1 MRTRCS
7 RSPPSWIRDM
17 YQLTRRV
24 GFMLDPE
31 RVHNIALRA
40 YALRPG
46 TGGATTPVEVMGLRF
61 PNAVGLAAGY
71 DKDGVAWRGLAR
83 LGFGHIEVGT
93 VTAQPQAGNPKPRMF
108 RLPASHGLINRMGFP
123 SDGAEAVAA
132 RLGRDRPGGVV
143 LGVSIGPN
151 GFHGLDQAA
160 ADYEVLVDRFAPLAD
175 YLAVNVSSP
184 NTPGLRG
191 LESADDLRLLLER
204 IVNRRDA
211 SLIGRDAPI
220 PIVVKLSPDIPQAEL
235 PETVEVIAASGVDG
249 LIISNTTKQ
258 RPGVTSIEAGG
269 LSGAPLRALSE
280 SVFAAVRSQT
290 SLPIV
295 ASGGIMTVTDARER
309 VAAGASLVQVY
320 TGFVFSGPRLVRS
333 IARSVSI

>member
-1 MRTRCS
+1 M
-7 RSPPSWIRDM
+7 M
-17 YQLTRRV
+17 RRV
-24 GFMLDPE
+24 GFLLDPE
-31 RVHNIALRA
+31 RVHDIALRA
-40 YALRPG
+40 YARRPG
-46 TGGATTPVEVMGLRF
+46 TGCATTPVEVMGLRF

-93 VTAQPQAGNPKPRMF
+93 VTARPQAGNPRPRVF
-108 RLPASHGLINRMGFP
+108 RLPSERGLINRMGFP

-132 RLGRDRPGGVV
+132 RLGTDRPGGVV

-160 ADYEVLVDRFAPLAD
+160 ADYELLVDRFAPIAD

-204 IVNRRDA
+204 IVNRRGA
-211 SLIGRDAPI
+211 STLSRDTPI
-220 PIVVKLSPDIPQAEL
+220 PIAVKLSPDIPPADLSEI
-235 PETVEVIAASGVDG
+235 VEVIAASGVDG
-249 LIISNTTKQ
+249 LIISNTTTQ
-258 RPGVTSIEAGG
+258 RPGVTSVETGG
-269 LSGAPLRALSE
+269 LSGAPLGSLSG
-280 SVFAAVRSQT
+280 SVLAAVRAQT

-309 VAAGASLVQVY
+309 MAAGASLVQVY
-320 TGFVFSGPRLVRS
+320 TGFVFSGPSLVRS
-333 IARSVSI
+333 IARSVAI